1 MGADRVL
8 FGSDFPYEIGDAD
21 DAIAVSSL
29 KTATAEIREAVLCGN
44 AKRLRW
50 PNHGRP
56 VTSAGRRLFEP
67 LLERRRELAAK
78 TFGFFLHHAK
88 PEFA

>member
-1 MGADRVL
+1 ML

-21 DAIAVSSL
+21 GAIAVSSL
-29 KTATAEIREAVLCGN
+29 ETATAEIREAVLCGN